1 LQQVTLGLD
10 SRVVGWIIPTVA
22 HETALCGCTVA
33 PGFDFADWEM
43 PRGEELA
50 ARHPEHAEL
59 FRQLSHS
66 SA

>member
-1 LQQVTLGLD
+1 
-10 SRVVGWIIPTVA
+10 
-22 HETALCGCTVA
+22 VA

-59 FRQLSHS
+59 FRQLSHPGVPKS
-66 SA
+66 GG